1 MVRPKL
7 AQMTKRL
14 FDILTTSVALVVLS
28 PVFLAIAIL
37 IRIGSPGPVFFRQKR
52 VGFGFKPFWVHKF
65 RTMVPDAA
73 SKGSITWGGSG
84 DPRITTVGRVLRRTK
99 LDELP
104 QLVNVLK
111 GEMSLVGPRP
121 EVPEYVDLF
130 REDYREILKAK
141 PGITDFASL
150 KFCDEAALLA
160 RAPVPEEAYVKDILP
175 EKIRLSRQYVQS
187 ASFRVDLGV
196 IFKTLLSII
205 HARRQ
210 V

>member
-1 MVRPKL
+1 
-7 AQMTKRL
+7 MTKRL
-14 FDILTTSVALVVLS
+14 FDVVASSVALVVLS
-28 PVFLAIAIL
+28 PVFLTVGVL
-37 IRIGSPGPVFFRQKR
+37 IRLGSPGPVFFRQKR
-52 VGFGFKPFWVHKF
+52 VGLGFRPFWVYKF

-73 SKGSITWGGSG
+73 SQGPITWGGSR
-84 DPRITTVGRVLRRTK
+84 DPRITSVGRVLRRTK

-121 EVPEYVDLF
+121 EVPEYVELF

-150 KFCDEAALLA
+150 RFYDEAALLA
-160 RAPVPEEAYVKDILP
+160 RAAVPEEVYVKDILP
-175 EKIRLSRQYVQS
+175 EKILLSRHYVQS
-187 ASFRVDLGV
+187 ASFWVDLGV

-205 HARRQ
+205 HTGRRT
-210 V
+210 